1 MRKYRKSYGEK
12 KAEKL
17 LLDTG
22 VTLEIQGIFVAIGM
36 IPQTEAVKDLVT
48 LDESGYIKAGED
60 GITSESGF
68 FVAGDVRTKELRQI
82 ITAAADGANAANS
95 AIQYIIRK

>member
-1 MRKYRKSYGEK
+1 MIRNAKVQEIVGEK

-48 LDESGYIKAGED
+48 LMRAD
-60 GITSESGF
+60 TSKPEKM
-68 FVAGDVRTKELRQI
+68 A
-82 ITAAADGANAANS
+82 
-95 AIQYIIRK
+95 